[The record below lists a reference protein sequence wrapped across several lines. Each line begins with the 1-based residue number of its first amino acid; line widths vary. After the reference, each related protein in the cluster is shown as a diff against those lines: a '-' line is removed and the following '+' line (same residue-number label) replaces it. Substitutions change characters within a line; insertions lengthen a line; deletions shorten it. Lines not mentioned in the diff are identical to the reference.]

1 MVTQPDTAP
10 RTVPEQPSAAQ
21 MRWIEEVEREP
32 WITILR
38 EVDAEIE
45 PDLSNLPAVLGRV
58 PLAIWAAALLRPQ
71 TFFPRSHP
79 HLPVMASAHVQMKYN
94 AGHGAALLLRSVD
107 FVKQTATWLGSC
119 GVNVATSRGMDFGV
133 GWGRL
138 ARLWLKYATPNALVG
153 ADAWKPSLDEARRCN
168 LKNPLLHTDAVL
180 AAAPA
185 ESLDFVWACSVF
197 THLDR
202 EAFEACLLHLGR
214 SLRPGGALVFSV
226 RPHEFMG
233 RIGKQVPAP
242 DEPFVYYT
250 HPSGAVHFGNTS
262 VSPAWVAAECLRAG
276 LEAPLLEWS
285 PRDPYQ
291 VLVLT
296 RRPQ

>member
-1 MVTQPDTAP
+1 MVTQPDSAPP
-10 RTVPEQPSAAQ
+10 RTAEPSPAH
-21 MRWIEEVEREP
+21 MRWIEEVESEP
-32 WITILR
+32 WRTILR
-38 EVDAEIE
+38 QVDADIKA
-45 PDLSNLPAVLGRV
+45 DLSNLPALLGRV
-58 PLAIWAAALLRPQ
+58 PLAIWAAALLSPP

-79 HLPVMASAHVQMKYN
+79 HLPVMASPQIQLKYN

-107 FVKQTATWLGSC
+107 FVKQTTIWLGTC
-119 GVNVATSRGMDFGV
+119 GINVRAARGMDFGI

-138 ARLWLKYATPNALVG
+138 ARLWLKYATPSALLG
-153 ADAWKPSLDEARRCN
+153 ADAWKPSLDEARGCN
-168 LKNPLLHTDAVL
+168 LRNRLLLTQAVL
-180 AAAPA
+180 TEPPA
-185 ESLDFVWACSVF
+185 KGLDFVWACSVF

-202 EAFEACLLHLGR
+202 EAFEACLLQLGR

-233 RIGKQVPAP
+233 RIGKPVPEP
-242 DEPFVYYT
+242 HEPFVYHT
-250 HPSGAVHFGNTS
+250 HPAGAAHFGNTS

-276 LEAPLLEWS
+276 LETPALEWS
-285 PRDPYQ
+285 PRDPFQ